1 MWVFFLHELI
11 WYVFKKK
18 LHHEHHIWIGFFLQ
32 KLNPFPLWVNFC
44 HKWYILVVSFLNE
57 LIKNVY
63 LLFRLSY
70 LVKLASQMLHLN
82 GLIPSWMG
90 TDATCC
96 LIYPSSQKNVITNVT
111 FEWLLCFMNCFNMP
125 LQMPLFSKLTKIKTS
140 ADHVYW
146 FYWSM

>member
-1 MWVFFLHELI
+1 MWFFFLHELI

-18 LHHEHHIWIGFFLQ
+18 LHHKHHIWIGFFLQ

-96 LIYPSSQKNVITNVT
+96 LIYPPIKSKKCDYKCHIWMASLLHELLQYASSDAS
-111 FEWLLCFMNCFNMP
+111 
-125 LQMPLFSKLTKIKTS
+125 LF
-140 ADHVYW
+140 
-146 FYWSM
+146 